1 MFGMER
7 NVTVLATGLDFPEGP
22 VVMDDGSIVLVEI
35 SGPRLSRVTAEGVR
49 ETIAEWEDPGSA
61 GPNGAAVGPD
71 GCMYLSLIHI

>member
-35 SGPRLSRVTAEGVR
+35 SGPRLSRVT
-49 ETIAEWEDPGSA
+49 
-61 GPNGAAVGPD
+61 PD
-71 GCMYLSLIHI
+71 GV